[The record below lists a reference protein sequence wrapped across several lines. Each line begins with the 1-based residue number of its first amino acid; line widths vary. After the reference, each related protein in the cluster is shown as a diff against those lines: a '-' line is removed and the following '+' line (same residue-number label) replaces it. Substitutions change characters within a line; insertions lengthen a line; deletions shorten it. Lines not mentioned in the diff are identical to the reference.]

1 MKKRSLLPLLVQ
13 YWCLQNSSTVS
24 ANIWLQLEPEPKLW
38 PKLEPEPKINNFG
51 SATQTFCMCLTV
63 FPLFMSKSELLALL
77 FSKRVTVNELLP
89 SLFKKGSICY
99 FSRANR
105 SFTHKKQAICSK
117 NQRANFQPWLQRKWL
132 FSSTEEMT
140 FLFFQ
145 GNGFS
150 KLLNAFP
157 QSLLLAFPQFLGKR
171 LFPRLRK
178 WLFCPPKEMPF
189 PPSLEMAFPSS

>member
-1 MKKRSLLPLLVQ
+1 
-13 YWCLQNSSTVS
+13 
-24 ANIWLQLEPEPKLW
+24 
-38 PKLEPEPKINNFG
+38 
-51 SATQTFCMCLTV
+51 MCLTV

-150 KLLNAFP
+150 KLLR
-157 QSLLLAFPQFLGKR
+157 KR
-171 LFPRLRK
+171 FSTILITGFSAIFRK
-178 WLFCPPKEMPF
+178 TSF
-189 PPSLEMAFPSS
+189 PPPEEMAFLPSQGNAFSTLFRNGFSVFLKKCLWSESAEPGKCQLLTKNKRKVKSLGFPTKTRWGDTFPKLFLNIEGG